1 MDNCR
6 LYELLD
12 IPGEVRDRLNE
23 YGDNRKRALPDDIY
37 GKLFLRSEWDQGVKE
52 LQAFLAEDTDGIHIL
67 WEQLNIVGNYSYDEY
82 VRRGIGMDVFVATMR
97 FCTRFL
103 QEYHTNYGKY
113 KYVQAWWFPRQMSL
127 KEFRIGALEYEFV
140 DAVDNAQREI
150 AVHIPSDADMGRES
164 VQKSLQEFEIFRDTF
179 FPEWRGIQFTC
190 ETWMLM
196 PMLQEILKPDSN
208 IIAFQNLFEID
219 SIDSDATWYMEWIY
233 PGYEKIDDCLPERTL
248 LQRELKKY
256 LLAGNKFGVAKGHI
270 REIYHCQG
278 KAIR

>member
-1 MDNCR
+1 MENGR

-12 IPGEVRDRLNE
+12 IPREVRDLLNE
-23 YGDNRKRALPDDIY
+23 YGDNRKKAIPDDIY

-67 WEQLNIVGNYSYDEY
+67 WEQLNIAGSYTYNEY

-103 QEYHTNYGKY
+103 QEYHTHYGVY

-140 DAVDNAQREI
+140 DAVDNAEREI
-150 AVHIPSDADMGRES
+150 AVHIPSDADMGRQS
-164 VQKSLQEFEIFRDTF
+164 VQKSLREFVIFRDTF
-179 FPEWRGIQFTC
+179 FPEWRGIRFTC

-196 PMLQEILKPDSN
+196 PKLQDILNPDSN

-219 SIDSDATWYMEWIY
+219 FVDRDATWYMEWIY
-233 PGYEKIDDCLPERTL
+233 PGYEKIDDHLPEKTL

-270 REIYHCQG
+270 RSGEGDIM
-278 KAIR
+278 ADSR